1 MAAISPRALRH
12 IVSGVEEMTSAPGHD
27 AATERRLELQR
38 RRLAVRVT
46 VAARQLAEEASAE
59 GAPAE
64 LRRLAASVR
73 AGNATWE
80 QCVAGRADDLP
91 EVRSWL
97 AAEGRP
103 QPNYLDENE
112 DVMLRFLLRRDD
124 GRDRDGR

>member
-73 AGNATWE
+73 AGNTTWE
-80 QCVAGRADDLP
+80 QCVAGKADDLP
-91 EVRSWL
+91 EVRAWS
-97 AAEGRP
+97 ADIQRG
-103 QPNYLDENE
+103 PNYLDENE